1 MKTFGKKQ
9 SSRKTTKTR
18 TRKNKGKKGGNGSMT
33 LDDGILLDDGKPGIP
48 IVFGAVVGFCALLML
63 GKLN

>member
-1 MKTFGKKQ
+1 MSKTRVV
-9 SSRKTTKTR
+9 SRKNKGGKAR
-18 TRKNKGKKGGNGSMT
+18 TRKNRGKKGGDGSMT

>member
-18 TRKNKGKKGGNGSMT
+18 TIKNKGKKGGNGSMT